1 MALPAI
7 GLVFVFGSA
16 IGSFLNVVIYRLPAG
31 LSLLWPP
38 SRCPQCFHPLRAREN
53 VPILGWLWLRGKCA
67 HCHTPI
73 SIRYPLVE
81 AATGLLFVLV
91 FVTYG
96 WSPTTWGYWVFFSW
110 LIALGAIDFDTLTL
124 PNALTQSGLVLG
136 IAFQV
141 ALASQT
147 DTTSI
152 YEALM
157 ASIVGIVVGIWL
169 LDLIAVVGALLFG
182 KPAMGEGDAK
192 LMAMMGAW
200 LGWKLMLLA
209 GFIGCAIGA
218 FAGGGAIALGWLDRR
233 VPMPFGP
240 FLAVGA
246 GIAAIWGKP
255 ILSAYLKLF
264 FPVA

>member
-1 MALPAI
+1 
-7 GLVFVFGSA
+7 
-16 IGSFLNVVIYRLPAG
+16 
-31 LSLLWPP
+31 
-38 SRCPQCFHPLRAREN
+38 
-53 VPILGWLWLRGKCA
+53 
-67 HCHTPI
+67 
-73 SIRYPLVE
+73 
-81 AATGLLFVLV
+81 
-91 FVTYG
+91 
-96 WSPTTWGYWVFFSW
+96 
-110 LIALGAIDFDTLTL
+110 
-124 PNALTQSGLVLG
+124 
-136 IAFQV
+136 
-141 ALASQT
+141 
-147 DTTSI
+147 
-152 YEALM
+152 
-157 ASIVGIVVGIWL
+157 
-169 LDLIAVVGALLFG
+169 
-182 KPAMGEGDAK
+182 MGEGDAK